1 VKPNVLHIIT
11 HDTGKYLECYGA
23 SVKTPN
29 INKLAQKSTIFT
41 NYFCCAPQCSPSRAG
56 MFSSLVPHR
65 NGMMGL
71 AHRGFELKKGIP
83 YLPEILCKSGYH
95 TTLIGIQHEAEWG
108 KHAELGY
115 QEFFTSKTTSCVD
128 LGEVLCDILEN
139 KPKEPFFISMGVSET
154 HQRYPVVEHVDETLK
169 VPDFLPDSIEVKKDI
184 AGLNI
189 LVQRVDEMI
198 GKIVTTVEKTK
209 LIDNTL
215 IIFTTDHG
223 IAMPGA
229 KATLFDPGIE
239 IFMMMKGPGLPEG
252 KSINCLSWNI
262 DLLPTILDY
271 LEIEIPTDID
281 GVSLMPA
288 IRGEKASV
296 RECIYPELTYHAG
309 YDPMRSIRTEKYK
322 YIRCFE
328 TRPYYFPVNVD
339 ESFSKTLFKKL
350 GYFDRIRPFEF
361 FFDLENDKRERKN
374 LIGEPACKD
383 VIEKF
388 RKQLVD
394 FMKQTMDP
402 LICGPVPLPEGAKL
416 SVPWGHDP
424 KEVWNE
430 QF

>member
-1 VKPNVLHIIT
+1 
-11 HDTGKYLECYGA
+11 
-23 SVKTPN
+23 
-29 INKLAQKSTIFT
+29 
-41 NYFCCAPQCSPSRAG
+41 
-56 MFSSLVPHR
+56 M
-65 NGMMGL
+65 
-71 AHRGFELKKGIP
+71 
-83 YLPEILCKSGYH
+83 
-95 TTLIGIQHEAEWG
+95 
-108 KHAELGY
+108 
-115 QEFFTSKTTSCVD
+115 
-128 LGEVLCDILEN
+128 
-139 KPKEPFFISMGVSET
+139 
-154 HQRYPVVEHVDETLK
+154 
-169 VPDFLPDSIEVKKDI
+169 KKDI

-189 LVQRVDEMI
+189 LVQRVDDAI
-198 GKIVTTVEKTK
+198 GKIISTLEKTK
-209 LIDNTL
+209 LMDNTL

-223 IAMPGA
+223 IALPGA

-239 IFMMMKGPGLPEG
+239 IFLIMKGPGIPEG
-252 KSINCLSWNI
+252 KTINCLSWNI
-262 DLLPTILDY
+262 DLLPTVLDY
-271 LEIEIPTDID
+271 LGMEIPDNID
-281 GVSLMPA
+281 GVSLMPVLK
-288 IRGEKASV
+288 GQKTSV

-328 TRPYYFPVNVD
+328 TRSYYFPVNVD

-374 LIGEPACKD
+374 LIGEPAYKD
-383 VIEKF
+383 IIEKF